1 MLDIF
6 DVKPHEVSRD
16 LKGYSVLLYGEP
28 KSGKTTTASKFPKS
42 LIIAF
47 EKGYSA
53 IPGVRALPVNSWSD
67 FLKVVR
73 QLKDPKAKELYE
85 TIVIDTAD
93 IAWDYC
99 EKYVCN
105 MNGVDAINKIP
116 YGGGYAQASKE
127 FDEKLRSIVQMDFGL
142 VLISHSME
150 KTFTSETGEE
160 YTKII
165 PTLANKPRLIC
176 GRLCDIIGYS
186 RSVETEE
193 GDKTLLFMRGT
204 PRFEAGSRFKYTP
217 NYIEFSYA
225 NLVEA
230 IGSAIDQQAQEDG
243 TSLFVDK
250 KSNIHQQNLPAY
262 DFDALMS
269 EFQLLT
275 SALVQKNAAK
285 YGPQITEIVDRHLG
299 KGKKAS
305 EMARDQGELLDI
317 IVYELKELK

>member
-6 DVKPHEVSRD
+6 NVKPHEVSRD

-47 EKGYSA
+47 EKGYAA
-53 IPGVRALPVNSWSD
+53 IPGVRAIPVNSWSD
-67 FLKVVR
+67 FLKIVR
-73 QLKDPKAKELYE
+73 QLKDPKAKEAYD

-99 EKYVCN
+99 EKYICN
-105 MNGVDAINKIP
+105 VNGVDAINKIP
-116 YGGGYAQASKE
+116 YGGGYSQTSKE
-127 FDEKLRSIVQMDFGL
+127 FDEKIRSIVQMDFGL
-142 VLISHSME
+142 VLISHSTD
-150 KTFTSETGEE
+150 KNFTSETGEE
-160 YTKII
+160 FSKIV
-165 PTLANKPRLIC
+165 PTLPSRARLIC

-186 RSVETEE
+186 RGVETEE
-193 GDKTLLFMRGT
+193 GNKTLLFMRGT

-217 NYIEFSYA
+217 DYIQFSYK

-230 IGSAIDQQAQEDG
+230 IGEAIDKQSKEEDG
-243 TSLFVDK
+243 NYFVDEK
-250 KSNIHQQNLPAY
+250 LNIHQENLPEF
-262 DFDALMS
+262 DFDALMKD
-269 EFQLLT
+269 FQTIT
-275 SALVQKNAAK
+275 SAFVKKDAAK
-285 YGPQITEIVDRHLG
+285 YGPRITEIVDRHLG

-305 EMARDQGELLDI
+305 EMSRDQGELLDI